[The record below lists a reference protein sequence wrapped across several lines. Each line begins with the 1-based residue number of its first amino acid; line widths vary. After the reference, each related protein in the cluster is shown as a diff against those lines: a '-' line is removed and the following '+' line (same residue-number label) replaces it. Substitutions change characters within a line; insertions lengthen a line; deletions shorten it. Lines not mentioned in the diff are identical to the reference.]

1 MILACWPD
9 LVGTLCQ
16 EWWMLVESR
25 RIRDRYRLLE
35 PIGGGAMG
43 TVWRAQ
49 DEMLGRTVAIK
60 ELLLPHDHDE
70 HRTEEAKNRA
80 MREARIAARLQHSHA
95 ITVFAVLEEEDRPW
109 LIMEYLASKSFAVL
123 IQDEPVSV
131 DDAIRIGAQISSA
144 LAGAH
149 RAGIV
154 HRDVKPANILVSDD
168 GTAKITDFG
177 ISRAI
182 GDVKLTA
189 TGEIAGTPAY
199 LAPEVARGEDA
210 DFAADVFSLGA
221 TLYAAVEGQPPYG
234 KADNPIALLYKASS
248 GEIEPPAKAERLT
261 PLLDRMLATDPAA
274 RPSMDEVEQELRAL
288 LTDAEPGESVL
299 AATIPEAEVAAAAAV
314 PTVPDTVAVPPPS
327 SPPGAVAAVS
337 PGARK
342 GMIAVGAGAAL
353 LCVAVVVAILLVVR
367 QKPPTDNA
375 APTATSQPPASASV
389 TPSPSASPSPT
400 PSSTPATTPPPTS
413 TPVSPVSATK
423 TAAQALSDYYAL
435 LPGNPAE
442 AWKLLTDHFKSSR
455 SQTYET
461 YTGFWG
467 KYKSV
472 QASSVKEIGPNRVT
486 AHVTYDGGKAEN
498 DTFTMVQVN
507 GVWMIDSQG

>member
-1 MILACWPD
+1 
-9 LVGTLCQ
+9 
-16 EWWMLVESR
+16 MLVESR

-49 DEMLGRTVAIK
+49 DEKLDRTVAIK

-70 HRTEEAKNRA
+70 HRTQEAKNRA

-109 LIMEYLASKSFAVL
+109 LIMEYLPSKSFAVL
-123 IQDEPVSV
+123 IREEPTSV
-131 DDAIRIGAQISSA
+131 DDAIRVGAQISSA

-149 RAGIV
+149 RAGVV
-154 HRDVKPANILVSDD
+154 HRDVKPANILVSED

-221 TLYAAVEGQPPYG
+221 TLYAAVEGKPPYG
-234 KADNPIALLYKASS
+234 TADNPIALLYKASS
-248 GEIEPPAKAERLT
+248 GEIEPPEQAGRLT
-261 PLLDRMLATDPAA
+261 PLLLRMLASDPAE
-274 RPSMDEVEQELRAL
+274 RPSMDEVERELVAL
-288 LTDAEPGESVL
+288 LPDAEPGESVL
-299 AATIPEAEVAAAAAV
+299 AATLPEAEPAAV
-314 PTVPDTVAVPPPS
+314 PPVPPVPAAVAVPA
-327 SPPGAVAAVS
+327 GEVASVS

-342 GMIAVGAGAAL
+342 GLIAVGAGAAL

-375 APTATSQPPASASV
+375 APPASPSVSASASV
-389 TPSPSASPSPT
+389 TPPAPTSPAPTSPSTAPT
-400 PSSTPATTPPPTS
+400 TSAPPTS
-413 TPVSPVSATK
+413 TPVSSVASTK
-423 TAAQALSDYYAL
+423 TAADALSAYYAL
-435 LPGNPAE
+435 LPNNTAE
-442 AWKLLTDHFKSSR
+442 AWNLLTDRFKASR
-455 SQTYET
+455 RQTLAT
-461 YTGFWG
+461 YQNFWRQ
-467 KYKSV
+467 YKSV
-472 QASSVKEIGPNRVT
+472 KADSVREISPGRVT
-486 AHVTYDGGKAEN
+486 AHVLYDGGKGEN
-498 DTFTMVQVN
+498 DTFTLVQE
-507 GVWMIDSQG
+507 GGIWKIDAQS

>member
-1 MILACWPD
+1 
-9 LVGTLCQ
+9 
-16 EWWMLVESR
+16 MLVESR

-109 LIMEYLASKSFAVL
+109 LIMEYLPSKSFAVL

-149 RAGIV
+149 RVGIV

-221 TLYAAVEGQPPYG
+221 TLYAAVEGSTPYG
-234 KADNPIALLYKASS
+234 TSDNPIALLYKASS
-248 GEIEPPAKAERLT
+248 GEIEPPTKAERLT
-261 PLLDRMLATDPAA
+261 PLLERMLATDPAD
-274 RPSMDEVEQELRAL
+274 RPSMDEVERELRAL
-288 LTDAEPGESVL
+288 LPDAEPGESVL
-299 AATIPEAEVAAAAAV
+299 AATVPEAEVAAVAAV
-314 PTVPDTVAVPPPS
+314 PTVPTVPATVAVPPP
-327 SPPGAVAAVS
+327 GEVAAVS

-367 QKPPTDNA
+367 QKAPQDTA
-375 APTATSQPPASASV
+375 APPASSSQSASASV
-389 TPSPSASPSPT
+389 TPPASASPSPAPT
-400 PSSTPATTPPPTS
+400 SAPTTTPPPTS
-413 TPVSPVSATK
+413 TPVSPVSST
-423 TAAQALSDYYAL
+423 TSAAQALSAYYAL
-435 LPGNPAE
+435 LPSNPAQS
-442 AWKLLTDHFKSSR
+442 WNLLTANFKASR
-455 SQTYET
+455 HQTYES
-461 YTGFWG
+461 YRSFWSQ
-467 KYKSV
+467 YKSV
-472 QASSVKEIGPNRVT
+472 QATNVKEVGPSKVT
-486 AHVTYDGGKAEN
+486 ATVLYDGGKAEN

-507 GVWMIDSQG
+507 GVWMIDRQG

>member
-1 MILACWPD
+1 
-9 LVGTLCQ
+9 
-16 EWWMLVESR
+16 MLVESR
-25 RIRDRYRLLE
+25 RIRDRYRLIE

-49 DEMLGRTVAIK
+49 DERLDRTVAIK

-70 HRTEEAKNRA
+70 DRTEEAKNRA

-109 LIMEYLASKSFAVL
+109 LVMEYLPSKSFAVL
-123 IQDEPVSV
+123 IQEEPVPV
-131 DDAIRIGAQISSA
+131 DDAIRVGAQISSA

-149 RAGIV
+149 RVGIV

-199 LAPEVARGEDA
+199 LAPEIARGEDA
-210 DFAADVFSLGA
+210 SFAADVFSLGA
-221 TLYAAVEGQPPYG
+221 TLYAAVEGSTPYG
-234 KADNPIALLYKASS
+234 TADNPIALLYKASS
-248 GEIEPPAKAERLT
+248 GEIEPPVKAERLT
-261 PLLDRMLATDPAA
+261 PLLLRMLAPEPGD
-274 RPSMDEVEQELRAL
+274 RPSMDEVERELRAL
-288 LTDAEPGESVL
+288 LTDEEPGEAVL
-299 AATIPEAEVAAAAAV
+299 AATVPETPAAV
-314 PTVPDTVAVPPPS
+314 PAMPASAVIPPP
-327 SPPGAVAAVS
+327 PPGEVAAVS

-367 QKPPTDNA
+367 QKPPQDNA
-375 APTATSQPPASASV
+375 APPASLAPSTSASV
-389 TPSPSASPSPT
+389 TPSVTPSPT
-400 PSSTPATTPPPTS
+400 PAPSSAPSTSAPPTS
-413 TPVSPVSATK
+413 PTISTVASAK
-423 TAAQALSDYYAL
+423 TAAASLSAYYGL

-442 AWKLLTDHFKSSR
+442 AWKLLTDKFKASRHQSYASYSSW
-455 SQTYET
+455 
-461 YTGFWG
+461 WG
-467 KYKSV
+467 QFKSV
-472 QASSVKEIGPNRVT
+472 QATGVTESGPNRVT
-486 AHVTYDGGKAEN
+486 AHVTYDGKQPET

-507 GVWMIDSQG
+507 GVWMIDAQS

>member
-1 MILACWPD
+1 
-9 LVGTLCQ
+9 
-16 EWWMLVESR
+16 MLVESR

-109 LIMEYLASKSFAVL
+109 LIMEYLPSKSFAVL
-123 IQDEPVSV
+123 VREEPVSV
-131 DDAIRIGAQISSA
+131 DDAIRVGAQISSA

-154 HRDVKPANILVSDD
+154 HRDVKPANILVSED

-189 TGEIAGTPAY
+189 TGEIAGTPAF

-234 KADNPIALLYKASS
+234 TADNPIALLYRASS

-261 PLLDRMLATDPAA
+261 PLLLRMLATDPAE

-288 LTDAEPGESVL
+288 LPDAEPGESVL
-299 AATIPEAEVAAAAAV
+299 AATVPEAEPAAV
-314 PTVPDTVAVPPPS
+314 PTVPATVAVPPA
-327 SPPGAVAAVS
+327 GEVAAVT

-342 GMIAVGAGAAL
+342 GLIAVGAGAAL

-367 QKPPTDNA
+367 QQPPQNNA
-375 APTATSQPPASASV
+375 APPATSQPPAPASV
-389 TPSPSASPSPT
+389 TPSTTASSSPAPSQTPPTTASPTSP
-400 PSSTPATTPPPTS
+400 
-413 TPVSPVSATK
+413 PVSPVSSTK
-423 TAAQALSDYYAL
+423 TAGQALSAYYAL
-435 LPGNPAE
+435 LPNNLPQ
-442 AWKLLTDHFKSSR
+442 AWNLLTDHFKASKH
-455 SQTYET
+455 QTLATYEA
-461 YTGFWG
+461 FWS
-467 KYKSV
+467 KYSRVSV
-472 QASSVKEIGPNRVT
+472 SNVADNGSGQVT
-486 AHVTYDGGKAEN
+486 AHVTYVTKGGGTET
-498 DTFTMVQVN
+498 DTNTFSLVQSG
-507 GVWMIDSQG
+507 GVWMIDSQS

>member
-1 MILACWPD
+1 
-9 LVGTLCQ
+9 
-16 EWWMLVESR
+16 MLVESR

-49 DEMLGRTVAIK
+49 DEKLDRTVAIK

-109 LIMEYLASKSFAVL
+109 LVMEYLPSKSLAVVL
-123 IQDEPVSV
+123 GEEPATV
-131 DDAIRIGAQISSA
+131 DDAIRVGVQISSA

-154 HRDVKPANILVSDD
+154 HRDVKPANILVSED

-221 TLYAAVEGQPPYG
+221 TLYAAVEGQSPYG
-234 KADNPIALLYKASS
+234 VADNPIALLYKASS
-248 GEIEPPAKAERLT
+248 GETAPPEKAGRLT
-261 PLLDRMLATDPAA
+261 PLLVRMLATEPAE

-288 LTDAEPGESVL
+288 LQDAEPGDSVL
-299 AATIPEAEVAAAAAV
+299 AATLPETEPPAV
-314 PTVPDTVAVPPPS
+314 PTVPAAVTVPV
-327 SPPGAVAAVS
+327 GEVTTVS

-342 GMIAVGAGAAL
+342 GLIAVGAGAAL

-367 QKPPTDNA
+367 QKPPQDTA
-375 APTATSQPPASASV
+375 APPPSETPATSASA
-389 TPSPSASPSPT
+389 TPSPSPSPT
-400 PSSTPATTPPPTS
+400 PSPSATPTS
-413 TPVSPVSATK
+413 APSTAPTSQTVSTVASSKSAVDAL
-423 TAAQALSDYYAL
+423 TAYYGL
-435 LPGNPAE
+435 LPNNPAA
-442 AWKLLTDHFKSSR
+442 AWNLLTPHFKASR
-455 SQTYET
+455 NQTYET
-461 YTGFWG
+461 YKSFWSR
-467 KYKSV
+467 YKSV
-472 QASSVKEIGPNRVT
+472 NVSNPREVGPGRVT
-486 AHVTYDGGKAEN
+486 ARVSYDGGNAEN
-498 DTFTMVQVN
+498 DTFTLVQEG
-507 GVWMIDSQG
+507 GVWKIDSQSS

>member
-1 MILACWPD
+1 
-9 LVGTLCQ
+9 
-16 EWWMLVESR
+16 MLVESR

-49 DEMLGRTVAIK
+49 DEKLDRTVAIK

-109 LIMEYLASKSFAVL
+109 LIMEYLPSKSFAVL
-123 IQDEPVSV
+123 IREEPTTV
-131 DDAIRIGAQISSA
+131 DDAIRVGAQISSA

-149 RAGIV
+149 RVGVV
-154 HRDVKPANILVSDD
+154 HRDVKPANILVSED

-210 DFAADVFSLGA
+210 SFAADVFSLGA
-221 TLYAAVEGQPPYG
+221 TLYAAVEGKPPYG
-234 KADNPIALLYKASS
+234 TADNPIALLYKASS
-248 GEIEPPAKAERLT
+248 GEIEPPEKAGRLT
-261 PLLDRMLATDPAA
+261 PLLLRMLASEPAE
-274 RPSMDEVEQELRAL
+274 RPSMDEVERELVAL
-288 LTDAEPGESVL
+288 LPDAEPGESVL
-299 AATIPEAEVAAAAAV
+299 AATLPETEPPALPPVPAA
-314 PTVPDTVAVPPPS
+314 VAVPA
-327 SPPGAVAAVS
+327 GEVAAVS

-342 GMIAVGAGAAL
+342 GLIAVGAGAAL

-367 QKPPTDNA
+367 QKPPADNA
-375 APTATSQPPASASV
+375 APPASAPPSTSASV
-389 TPSPSASPSPT
+389 TPSGSPSPA
-400 PSSTPATTPPPTS
+400 PSSASETPTTSAPPTS
-413 TPVSPVSATK
+413 PPVSSVASTK
-423 TAAQALSDYYAL
+423 TAADALSAYYAL
-435 LPGNPAE
+435 LPNNTAE
-442 AWKLLTDHFKSSR
+442 AWNLLTDRFKASR
-455 SQTYET
+455 KQTLAT
-461 YTGFWG
+461 YQNFWRQ
-467 KYKSV
+467 YKSV
-472 QASSVKEIGPNRVT
+472 KADSVREIGPGRVT
-486 AHVTYDGGKAEN
+486 AHVLYDGGKGET
-498 DTFTMVQVN
+498 DTFTLVQEG
-507 GVWMIDSQG
+507 GVWKIDAQS

>member
-1 MILACWPD
+1 
-9 LVGTLCQ
+9 
-16 EWWMLVESR
+16 MLVESR

-109 LIMEYLASKSFAVL
+109 LVMEYLASKSFAVL
-123 IQDEPVSV
+123 VGEEPVSV

-154 HRDVKPANILVSDD
+154 HRDVKPANILVSED

-234 KADNPIALLYKASS
+234 TADNPIALLYKASS
-248 GEIEPPAKAERLT
+248 GEIEPPTKAERLT
-261 PLLDRMLATDPAA
+261 PLLLRMLAPEPAE

-288 LTDAEPGESVL
+288 LPDAEPGASVL
-299 AATIPEAEVAAAAAV
+299 AATLPEAEVVEPPVPAV
-314 PTVPDTVAVPPPS
+314 PATVAVPPP
-327 SPPGAVAAVS
+327 GEVAAVS

-367 QKPPTDNA
+367 QKAPQDNA
-375 APTATSQPPASASV
+375 APPASSQPPVAASV
-389 TPSPSASPSPT
+389 APSPSASPSPSAP
-400 PSSTPATTPPPTS
+400 PSTTVPPTS
-413 TPVSPVSATK
+413 TPISPVSSTT
-423 TAAQALSDYYAL
+423 TAAQALSAYYGL
-435 LPGNPAE
+435 LPGHPAE

-455 SQTYET
+455 GQTYET
-461 YTGFWG
+461 YTRFWG
-467 KYKSV
+467 RYKVV
-472 QASSVKEIGPNRVT
+472 QVESVKEIGPNKVT
-486 AHVTYDGGKAEN
+486 ARVLYDGGQGEN
-498 DTFTMVQVN
+498 DTFTMVQVS
-507 GVWMIDSQG
+507 GVWMIDAQG